1 LEPIKRKEENMKYG
15 VGIDVSKGK
24 STVSILSVE
33 GEVIEEPFEINH
45 DLSKLNLLN
54 EKLFTF
60 SKEDLKIVLEQTGT
74 YHLPILT
81 YLLDKGYCVIAE
93 NPLKIKKY
101 LDRNLRKAK
110 NDKKDSLKL
119 AEYCCDNWYKLK
131 PNTIEEEKYKELRF
145 LSRQYFTFND
155 IKVKQKNDLSN
166 LCDLVFPGYYQLLNE
181 NNFLLGII
189 IFKKYNNPESV
200 KNIKEEKFYKEID
213 KIAQKRG
220 QSKAGKTLAINIYK
234 LAKETYSLCPSSK
247 ITQPII
253 DRSVAALILSIE
265 TTNEIITNMS
275 ELAKSMYEYKIVRNM
290 DGVGEKLAPLLIAEI
305 GDIRRFKNAG
315 SLIAYT
321 GIDAPPY
328 QSGKFEAVNRHI
340 SKRGNKYL
348 RRIGYTTMK
357 AVKTFC
363 KSGTELYDYIVQKE
377 NEGKSKKSSKIAG
390 LNKFLRQYYGKV
402 RNEYIEIG
410 IW

>member
-1 LEPIKRKEENMKYG
+1 MKYG

-166 LCDLVFPGYYQLLNE
+166 LCYLVFPGYYQLLNE

>member
-1 LEPIKRKEENMKYG
+1 MKYG

-45 DLSKLNLLN
+45 DLSNLDLLN
-54 EKLFTF
+54 KKLSTF
-60 SKEDLKIVLEQTGT
+60 LKEDLKIVLEQTGT

-234 LAKETYSLCPSSK
+234 LAKETYSLCPSTK

-275 ELAKSMYEYKIVRNM
+275 ELAKSMYEYNIVRNM

-363 KSGTELYDYIVQKE
+363 KSGTEL
-377 NEGKSKKSSKIAG
+377 
-390 LNKFLRQYYGKV
+390 
-402 RNEYIEIG
+402 
-410 IW
+410 

>member
-1 LEPIKRKEENMKYG
+1 MKYG

-24 STVSILSVE
+24 STISILSVE

-45 DLSKLNLLN
+45 DLSNLDLLN
-54 EKLFTF
+54 KKLSTF
-60 SKEDLKIVLEQTGT
+60 LKEDLKIVLEQTGT

-189 IFKKYNNPESV
+189 IFQKYNNPEIV
-200 KNIKEEKFYKEID
+200 KNNKEEKFYKEID

-275 ELAKSMYEYKIVRNM
+275 ELAKSMYEYKAVRNM

-315 SLIAYT
+315 SLIAYA

>member
-1 LEPIKRKEENMKYG
+1 MKYG

-54 EKLFTF
+54 EKLSTF

-81 YLLDKGYCVIAE
+81 YLLDEGYCVIAE

-166 LCDLVFPGYYQLLNE
+166 LCDLIFPGYYQLLNE

-189 IFKKYNNPESV
+189 IFQKYNNPESV

-275 ELAKSMYEYKIVRNM
+275 DLAKSMYEYKIVRNM

>member
-1 LEPIKRKEENMKYG
+1 MKYG

-45 DLSKLNLLN
+45 DLSNLDLLN
-54 EKLFTF
+54 EKLSTF
-60 SKEDLKIVLEQTGT
+60 LKEDFKIVLEQTGT

-275 ELAKSMYEYKIVRNM
+275 DLAKSMYEYKIVRNM

>member
-1 LEPIKRKEENMKYG
+1 MKYG

-45 DLSKLNLLN
+45 DLSNLDLLN
-54 EKLFTF
+54 EKLSTF
-60 SKEDLKIVLEQTGT
+60 LKEDLKIVLEQTGT
-74 YHLPILT
+74 YHLTILT
-81 YLLDKGYCVIAE
+81 YLLDEGYCVIAE

-189 IFKKYNNPESV
+189 IFQKYNNPESV

>member
-1 LEPIKRKEENMKYG
+1 MKYG

-33 GEVIEEPFEINH
+33 GEIIEEPFEINH
-45 DLSKLNLLN
+45 DLSNLYLLN
-54 EKLFTF
+54 EKLSTF

-81 YLLDKGYCVIAE
+81 YLLDKDYCVIAE

-155 IKVKQKNDLSN
+155 IKIKQKNDLSN
-166 LCDLVFPGYYQLLNE
+166 LCDLIFPGYYQLLNE

-189 IFKKYNNPESV
+189 IFKKYNNPEGV

-213 KIAQKRG
+213 KIAQKRR

-275 ELAKSMYEYKIVRNM
+275 ELAKSMYEYKVVRNM

-363 KSGTELYDYIVQKE
+363 KSGSELYDYIVQKE

-390 LNKFLRQYYGKV
+390 LNKFLRHYYGKV

>member
-1 LEPIKRKEENMKYG
+1 MKYG

-45 DLSKLNLLN
+45 NLSNLDLLN
-54 EKLFTF
+54 EKLSTF
-60 SKEDLKIVLEQTGT
+60 LKEDLKIVLEQTGT

-166 LCDLVFPGYYQLLNE
+166 LCDIVFPGYYQLLNE

-200 KNIKEEKFYKEID
+200 KNIKEEKFFKEID

-275 ELAKSMYEYKIVRNM
+275 DLAKSMYEYKIVRNM

>member
-1 LEPIKRKEENMKYG
+1 MKYG

-45 DLSKLNLLN
+45 DLSNLDLLN
-54 EKLFTF
+54 EKLSTF
-60 SKEDLKIVLEQTGT
+60 LKEDLKIVLEQTGT

-275 ELAKSMYEYKIVRNM
+275 ELAKSMYEYNIVRNM

>member
-1 LEPIKRKEENMKYG
+1 MKYG

-33 GEVIEEPFEINH
+33 GEIIEEPFEINH
-45 DLSKLNLLN
+45 DLSNLNLLN
-54 EKLFTF
+54 EKLSTF
-60 SKEDLKIVLEQTGT
+60 PKEDLKIVLEQTGT

-131 PNTIEEEKYKELRF
+131 LNTIEEEKYKELRF

-166 LCDLVFPGYYQLLNE
+166 LCDLIFPGYYQLLNE
-181 NNFLLGII
+181 NNFLLGIT

-275 ELAKSMYEYKIVRNM
+275 ELAKSMYEYKAVRNM

-315 SLIAYT
+315 SLIAYA

-328 QSGKFEAVNRHI
+328 QSGRFEAVNRHI

>member
-1 LEPIKRKEENMKYG
+1 MKYG

-54 EKLFTF
+54 EKLSTF

-166 LCDLVFPGYYQLLNE
+166 LCDLI
-181 NNFLLGII
+181 FLLI
-189 IFKKYNNPESV
+189 
-200 KNIKEEKFYKEID
+200 
-213 KIAQKRG
+213 
-220 QSKAGKTLAINIYK
+220 
-234 LAKETYSLCPSSK
+234 
-247 ITQPII
+247 
-253 DRSVAALILSIE
+253 
-265 TTNEIITNMS
+265 
-275 ELAKSMYEYKIVRNM
+275 
-290 DGVGEKLAPLLIAEI
+290 
-305 GDIRRFKNAG
+305 
-315 SLIAYT
+315 
-321 GIDAPPY
+321 
-328 QSGKFEAVNRHI
+328 
-340 SKRGNKYL
+340 
-348 RRIGYTTMK
+348 
-357 AVKTFC
+357 
-363 KSGTELYDYIVQKE
+363 
-377 NEGKSKKSSKIAG
+377 
-390 LNKFLRQYYGKV
+390 
-402 RNEYIEIG
+402 
-410 IW
+410 

>member
-166 LCDLVFPGYYQLLNE
+166 LCYLVFPGYYQLLNE

>member
-1 LEPIKRKEENMKYG
+1 MKYG

-45 DLSKLNLLN
+45 DLSNLNLLN
-54 EKLFTF
+54 EKLSTF
-60 SKEDLKIVLEQTGT
+60 LKEDLKIVLEQTGT

-275 ELAKSMYEYKIVRNM
+275 ELAKSMHEYNIVRNM
-290 DGVGEKLAPLLIAEI
+290 DGVGERLAPLLIAEI

>member
-1 LEPIKRKEENMKYG
+1 MKYG

-45 DLSKLNLLN
+45 DLSNLDLLN
-54 EKLFTF
+54 EKLSTF
-60 SKEDLKIVLEQTGT
+60 LKEDLKIVLEQTGT

-81 YLLDKGYCVIAE
+81 YLLDKGYCVITE

-131 PNTIEEEKYKELRF
+131 SNTIEEEKYKELRF

-275 ELAKSMYEYKIVRNM
+275 ELAKSMYEYNIVRNM

>member
-1 LEPIKRKEENMKYG
+1 MKYG

-45 DLSKLNLLN
+45 DLSNLDLLN
-54 EKLFTF
+54 EKLSTF
-60 SKEDLKIVLEQTGT
+60 LKEDLKIVLEQTGT

-81 YLLDKGYCVIAE
+81 YLLDEGYCVIAE

-166 LCDLVFPGYYQLLNE
+166 LCDLIFPGYYQLLNE

-189 IFKKYNNPESV
+189 IFQKYNNPESV

-275 ELAKSMYEYKIVRNM
+275 DLAKSMYEYKIVRNM

-402 RNEYIEIG
+402 RNKYIEIG

>member
-1 LEPIKRKEENMKYG
+1 MKYG

-45 DLSKLNLLN
+45 DLSNLDLLN
-54 EKLFTF
+54 KKLSTF
-60 SKEDLKIVLEQTGT
+60 LKEDLKIVLEQTGT

-166 LCDLVFPGYYQLLNE
+166 LCDLIFPGYYQLLNE

-189 IFKKYNNPESV
+189 IFQKYNNPESI
-200 KNIKEEKFYKEID
+200 KIIKEEKFYKEID

-234 LAKETYSLCPSSK
+234 LAKETYSLCPSTK

-402 RNEYIEIG
+402 RNKYIEIG

>member
-1 LEPIKRKEENMKYG
+1 MKYG

-24 STVSILSVE
+24 STVSVLSVE
-33 GEVIEEPFEINH
+33 GEIIEEPFEINH
-45 DLSKLNLLN
+45 DLSNLNLLN
-54 EKLFTF
+54 EKLSTF

-131 PNTIEEEKYKELRF
+131 LNTIEEEKYKELRF

-166 LCDLVFPGYYQLLNE
+166 LCDLIFPGYYQLLNE
-181 NNFLLGII
+181 NNFLLGIT

-200 KNIKEEKFYKEID
+200 KNIKKEKFYKEID

-348 RRIGYTTMK
+348 RKIGYTTMK

>member
-1 LEPIKRKEENMKYG
+1 MKYG

-45 DLSKLNLLN
+45 DLSNLDLLN
-54 EKLFTF
+54 KKLSTF
-60 SKEDLKIVLEQTGT
+60 LKEDLKIVLEQTGT

-189 IFKKYNNPESV
+189 VFKKYNNPESV

-213 KIAQKRG
+213 KIVQKRG

-234 LAKETYSLCPSSK
+234 LAKETYSLCPSTK

-275 ELAKSMYEYKIVRNM
+275 ELAKSMYEYNIVRNM

-402 RNEYIEIG
+402 RNKYIEIG

>member
-1 LEPIKRKEENMKYG
+1 MKYG

-24 STVSILSVE
+24 STISILSVE

-45 DLSKLNLLN
+45 DLSNLDLLN
-54 EKLFTF
+54 KKLSTF
-60 SKEDLKIVLEQTGT
+60 LKEDLKIVLEQTGT

-189 IFKKYNNPESV
+189 VFKKYNNPRSV

-275 ELAKSMYEYKIVRNM
+275 ELAKSMYEYIIVRNM

>member
-1 LEPIKRKEENMKYG
+1 MKYG

-33 GEVIEEPFEINH
+33 GEIIEEPFEINH
-45 DLSKLNLLN
+45 DLSNLNLLN
-54 EKLFTF
+54 EKLSTF

-131 PNTIEEEKYKELRF
+131 LNTIEEEKYKELRF

-166 LCDLVFPGYYQLLNE
+166 LCDLIFPGYYQLLNE
-181 NNFLLGII
+181 NNFLLGIT

-275 ELAKSMYEYKIVRNM
+275 KLAKSMYEYKIVRNM

>member
-1 LEPIKRKEENMKYG
+1 MKYG

-33 GEVIEEPFEINH
+33 GEIIEEPFEINH
-45 DLSKLNLLN
+45 DLSNLNILNKKLS
-54 EKLFTF
+54 TF

-275 ELAKSMYEYKIVRNM
+275 DLAKSMYEYKIVRNM

>member
-1 LEPIKRKEENMKYG
+1 MKYG

-24 STVSILSVE
+24 STVSVLSVE
-33 GEVIEEPFEINH
+33 GEIIEEPFEINH
-45 DLSKLNLLN
+45 DLSNLYLLN
-54 EKLFTF
+54 EKLSTF
-60 SKEDLKIVLEQTGT
+60 LKEDLKIVLEQTGT

-81 YLLDKGYCVIAE
+81 YLLDNGYCVIAE

-189 IFKKYNNPESV
+189 IFQKYNNPEIV
-200 KNIKEEKFYKEID
+200 KNNKEEKFYKEID

-275 ELAKSMYEYKIVRNM
+275 ELAKSMYEYKAVRNM

-315 SLIAYT
+315 SLIAYA

>member
-1 LEPIKRKEENMKYG
+1 MKYG

-33 GEVIEEPFEINH
+33 GEIIEEPFEINH
-45 DLSKLNLLN
+45 DLSNLDLLN
-54 EKLFTF
+54 EKLSTF
-60 SKEDLKIVLEQTGT
+60 LKEDLKIVLEQTGT

-131 PNTIEEEKYKELRF
+131 QNTIEEEKYKELRF

-166 LCDLVFPGYYQLLNE
+166 LCDLIFPGYYQLLNE
-181 NNFLLGII
+181 NNFLLGIT

-200 KNIKEEKFYKEID
+200 KNIKEENFYKEID
-213 KIAQKRG
+213 KIAQKKG

-247 ITQPII
+247 ITQPIV

>member
-1 LEPIKRKEENMKYG
+1 MKYG

-33 GEVIEEPFEINH
+33 GEVIEEPFEVNH
-45 DLSKLNLLN
+45 DLSNLDLLN
-54 EKLFTF
+54 EKLSTF
-60 SKEDLKIVLEQTGT
+60 LKEDLKIVLEQTGT

-131 PNTIEEEKYKELRF
+131 LNTIEEEKYKELRF

-166 LCDLVFPGYYQLLNE
+166 LCDLIFPGYYQLLNE
-181 NNFLLGII
+181 NNFLLGIA

>member
-1 LEPIKRKEENMKYG
+1 MKYG

-45 DLSKLNLLN
+45 DLSNLDLLN
-54 EKLFTF
+54 EKLSTF
-60 SKEDLKIVLEQTGT
+60 LKEDFKIVLEQTGT

-189 IFKKYNNPESV
+189 VFKKYNNPESV

-275 ELAKSMYEYKIVRNM
+275 DLAKSMYEYKIVRNM

>member
-1 LEPIKRKEENMKYG
+1 MKYG

-33 GEVIEEPFEINH
+33 GEIIEEPFEINH
-45 DLSKLNLLN
+45 DLSNLNLLN
-54 EKLFTF
+54 KILSTF

-131 PNTIEEEKYKELRF
+131 LNTIEEEKYKELRF

-234 LAKETYSLCPSSK
+234 LAKEAYSLCPSSK

-390 LNKFLRQYYGKV
+390 LNKFLRQYYGKI

>member
-1 LEPIKRKEENMKYG
+1 MKYG

-45 DLSKLNLLN
+45 DLSNLDLLN
-54 EKLFTF
+54 EKLSTF
-60 SKEDLKIVLEQTGT
+60 LKEDLKIVLEQTGT

-200 KNIKEEKFYKEID
+200 KNIKEEKFLQ
-213 KIAQKRG
+213 A
-220 QSKAGKTLAINIYK
+220 
-234 LAKETYSLCPSSK
+234 
-247 ITQPII
+247 
-253 DRSVAALILSIE
+253 
-265 TTNEIITNMS
+265 
-275 ELAKSMYEYKIVRNM
+275 
-290 DGVGEKLAPLLIAEI
+290 
-305 GDIRRFKNAG
+305 
-315 SLIAYT
+315 
-321 GIDAPPY
+321 
-328 QSGKFEAVNRHI
+328 
-340 SKRGNKYL
+340 SKRNLLFMSFIKN
-348 RRIGYTTMK
+348 YTT
-357 AVKTFC
+357 
-363 KSGTELYDYIVQKE
+363 YH
-377 NEGKSKKSSKIAG
+377 
-390 LNKFLRQYYGKV
+390 
-402 RNEYIEIG
+402 
-410 IW
+410 

>member
-1 LEPIKRKEENMKYG
+1 MKYG

-24 STVSILSVE
+24 STVSVLSVE
-33 GEVIEEPFEINH
+33 GEIIEEPFEINH

>member
-1 LEPIKRKEENMKYG
+1 MKYG

-24 STVSILSVE
+24 STISILSVE

-45 DLSKLNLLN
+45 DLSNLDLLN
-54 EKLFTF
+54 KKLSTF
-60 SKEDLKIVLEQTGT
+60 LKEDLKIVLEQTGT

-189 IFKKYNNPESV
+189 IFQKYNNPEIV
-200 KNIKEEKFYKEID
+200 KNNKEEKFYKEID

-275 ELAKSMYEYKIVRNM
+275 ELAKSMYEYKVVRNM
-290 DGVGEKLAPLLIAEI
+290 NGVGEKLAPLLIAEI

-315 SLIAYT
+315 SLIAYA

>member
-1 LEPIKRKEENMKYG
+1 MKYG

-45 DLSKLNLLN
+45 DLSNLDLLN
-54 EKLFTF
+54 EKLSTF
-60 SKEDLKIVLEQTGT
+60 LKEDLKIVLEQTGT

-81 YLLDKGYCVIAE
+81 YLLDEGYCVIAE

-166 LCDLVFPGYYQLLNE
+166 LCDLIFPGYYQLLNE

-189 IFKKYNNPESV
+189 IFQKYNNPEIV

-275 ELAKSMYEYKIVRNM
+275 ELAKSMYEYKAVRNM

-328 QSGKFEAVNRHI
+328 QSGRFEAVNRHI

>member
-1 LEPIKRKEENMKYG
+1 MKYG

-45 DLSKLNLLN
+45 DLSNLDLLN
-54 EKLFTF
+54 EKLSTF
-60 SKEDLKIVLEQTGT
+60 LKEDLKIVLEQTGT

-166 LCDLVFPGYYQLLNE
+166 LCDLIFPGYYQLLNE

-275 ELAKSMYEYKIVRNM
+275 ELAKSMYEYNVVRNM

-305 GDIRRFKNAG
+305 GDIRKFKNAG

-363 KSGTELYDYIVQKE
+363 KSGSELYDYIVQKE

>member
-1 LEPIKRKEENMKYG
+1 MKYG

-24 STVSILSVE
+24 STISILSVE

-45 DLSKLNLLN
+45 DLSNLDLLN
-54 EKLFTF
+54 EKLSAFL
-60 SKEDLKIVLEQTGT
+60 KEDLKIVLEQTGT

-189 IFKKYNNPESV
+189 VFKKYNNPGSV

-275 ELAKSMYEYKIVRNM
+275 ELAKSMYEYTIVRNM

-363 KSGTELYDYIVQKE
+363 KSGTELYDYILQKE

>member
-1 LEPIKRKEENMKYG
+1 MEYG

-33 GEVIEEPFEINH
+33 GEVIEKPFEINH

-54 EKLFTF
+54 EKLSTF

-81 YLLDKGYCVIAE
+81 YLLDEGYCVIAE

-166 LCDLVFPGYYQLLNE
+166 LCDLIFPGYYQLLNE

-189 IFKKYNNPESV
+189 IFQKYNNPEIV

-213 KIAQKRG
+213 KISQKRG

-234 LAKETYSLCPSSK
+234 LAKETYSLCPSTK

-275 ELAKSMYEYKIVRNM
+275 ELAKSMYEYKAVRNM

-315 SLIAYT
+315 SLIAYA

-328 QSGKFEAVNRHI
+328 QSGRFEAVNRHI

>member
-1 LEPIKRKEENMKYG
+1 MKYG

-24 STVSILSVE
+24 STVSILSFE

-45 DLSKLNLLN
+45 DLSNLDLLN
-54 EKLFTF
+54 EKLSTF
-60 SKEDLKIVLEQTGT
+60 LKEDLKIVLEQTGT

-189 IFKKYNNPESV
+189 VFKKYNNPRSV

-275 ELAKSMYEYKIVRNM
+275 ELAKSMYEYIIVRNM